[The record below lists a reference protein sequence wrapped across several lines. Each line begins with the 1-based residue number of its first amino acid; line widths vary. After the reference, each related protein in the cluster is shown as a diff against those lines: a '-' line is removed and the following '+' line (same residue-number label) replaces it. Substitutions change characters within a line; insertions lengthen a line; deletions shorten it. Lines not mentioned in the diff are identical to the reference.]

1 VNGRRWLGAAV
12 AVVALGLAACG
23 PAQAQR
29 EFEQPT
35 CVLRN
40 DAVGLM
46 AQAVPTARLLPC
58 IAEFPAGWNFDSSD
72 VERGRARFWM
82 DSDRAGQ
89 RVLEV
94 TLTEACQ
101 PSGTEIPSD
110 EPGTRLFVH
119 LDSIAP
125 RYRGTRYYLVP
136 GGCVTYRFDFPGE
149 GATVFSTDA
158 STAIGTVG
166 RGVLE
171 RAAARAGY
179 RVWIPP
185 TPGRNR

>member
-1 VNGRRWLGAAV
+1 MTRRRWLGAVAAV
-12 AVVALGLAACG
+12 AAVGLVACG
-23 PAQAQR
+23 PTHVQR
-29 EFEQPT
+29 EFQQPT

-58 IAEFPAGWNFDSSD
+58 IAQFPAGWSFDSSD

-82 DSDRAGQ
+82 DSDRAGA
-89 RVLEV
+89 RALEV
-94 TLTEACQ
+94 TLTEACE

-119 LDSIAP
+119 LDSIRP

-136 GGCVTYRFDFPGE
+136 GGCVTYRFDFPTE

-158 STAIGTVG
+158 STAIGTV
-166 RGVLE
+166 RRSVLE
-171 RAAARAGY
+171 WLAARLGY
-179 RVWIPP
+179 RVWKPSGP
-185 TPGRNR
+185 TPHQ